1 MLKNKIDK
9 MIMMTI
15 IIIIM
20 MMIMILMIFNRI
32 TIMIIIMTMRIIIS
46 TGKTRLMITIIMMI
60 LQVNSSSYLAE
71 GGDLD
76 QQPGTKEK
84 PFEEEIELV
93 WEKGGSA
100 LNFYTDAQVSL
111 ARTFCTVN
119 PFRKH

>member
-1 MLKNKIDK
+1 MTI
-9 MIMMTI
+9 MIMITI
-15 IIIIM
+15 IIIKMKKIFL
-20 MMIMILMIFNRI
+20 LMIFKMI
-32 TIMIIIMTMRIIIS
+32 TIMMIIMTMRIMMI
-46 TGKTRLMITIIMMI
+46 TGKTRLMITIILMI

>member
-1 MLKNKIDK
+1 MVLVNFWRYQNPYQRFLI
-9 MIMMTI
+9 
-15 IIIIM
+15 
-20 MMIMILMIFNRI
+20 RI
-32 TIMIIIMTMRIIIS
+32 RIRIQPNDTDP
-46 TGKTRLMITIIMMI
+46 TGSGSETLITIIMMI

-93 WEKGGSA
+93 WEKGGSG

-111 ARTFCTVN
+111 ARTFCIVN